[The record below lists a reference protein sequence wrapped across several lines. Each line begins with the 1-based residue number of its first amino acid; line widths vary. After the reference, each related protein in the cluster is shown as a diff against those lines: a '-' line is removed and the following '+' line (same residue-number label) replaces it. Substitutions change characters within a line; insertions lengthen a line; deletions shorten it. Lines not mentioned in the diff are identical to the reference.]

1 MQSGRYTVRGTLR
14 DLNDPKKISSVKKAV
29 GKYFDQLELVQAE
42 LSDEISIIKACSGA
56 YYIVHTAAPIT
67 VSVRQDFETPCLG
80 GTLSILKAA
89 TINKIKRL
97 VITSSCS
104 AVFAKNPIKDF
115 YTPEDWSDLNNTFE
129 NGYGSAKTKAE
140 KAAFDY
146 VEKLPA
152 EKKFEIVSICPS
164 YTFGPA
170 INDQPYEIN
179 ELLVKKILL
188 N

>member
-1 MQSGRYTVRGTLR
+1 MFEGSATLEITKLLLRKYYFKLHRELYPDGRLLWLC
-14 DLNDPKKISSVKKAV
+14 DDPSTHGV
-29 GKYFDQLELVQAE
+29 
-42 LSDEISIIKACSGA
+42 
-56 YYIVHTAAPIT
+56 
-67 VSVRQDFETPCLG
+67 
-80 GTLSILKAA
+80 
-89 TINKIKRL
+89 
-97 VITSSCS
+97 TSEDW
-104 AVFAKNPIKDF
+104 KN
-115 YTPEDWSDLNNTFE
+115 WSDLNNTFE